1 MYLGVHVK
9 DYTLKYAPFSGYQT
23 WQMEE
28 SEDITQIYFKTAVL
42 PVPNLATIFASLR
55 LKILL
60 QASEQ
65 LLRLV
70 SVTTTGAAENLVNYG
85 NSFTLW
91 RVQRNISVRV
101 NGRSPIKCQ
110 TPQSVVESSK
120 IFLDKRGQKK

>member
-1 MYLGVHVK
+1 MDVITFFDMYFGVHVK

-28 SEDITQIYFKTAVL
+28 SEDITQIDFKKAVL

-110 TPQSVVESSK
+110 TPQSVVE
-120 IFLDKRGQKK
+120 

>member
-65 LLRLV
+65 LVRPV
-70 SVTTTGAAENLVNYG
+70 SIITTGAAENLIIYAKECLTHSLCG
-85 NSFTLW
+85 EYSATF
-91 RVQRNISVRV
+91 RY
-101 NGRSPIKCQ
+101 
-110 TPQSVVESSK
+110 ESTAG
-120 IFLDKRGQKK
+120 LR